1 MSKTIKIVNYIEFT
15 GEMVLFETLAEEEK
29 KEAAEKIMDLIMR
42 QAGYIKADNKKNAGH
57 LLS

>member
-15 GEMVLFETLAEEEK
+15 GETVLFETLPEEEK

-42 QAGYIKADNKKNAGH
+42 QAGYIKADNKKNTGH